1 MNHRFPRLLGT
12 VLIIALL
19 FCSVFPAYAQ
29 DLEPTPYPDALKIT
43 IAKEEWTDDAGT
55 TYQVSVPVT
64 ALENVNQQLRQAQEQ
79 LWQDAMQHSG
89 EDLTVEMKATYRIS
103 GDKWAGFFLTGR
115 VMRYFKTPDISYEQ
129 EQTMYLCYDMLTFD
143 METGNPL
150 TLADV
155 FPEESEAW
163 AQIEALVSEKL
174 NAYYPD
180 EEKNQ
185 EAIDALSNPERLM
198 SCSFLPSAGRLLIA
212 APLWEVCP
220 DHWQIVHT
228 ILPYPDFRPM
238 MTEDA
243 FAQTDNS
250 HRPIIAITYDDG
262 PVNTNTKTVLDFLND
277 FGASAT
283 FFCIGRSVAMWP
295 DVVRHEMDDG
305 HTVGSHTYKHK
316 YDYQVNE
323 QYLIDDRIQCRQI
336 HQDLTGLAPELFRAP
351 GGNFDKYLAK
361 KIGWPI
367 ILWRFSAGDT
377 GNNNAYQLASRIV
390 YNSKNGDII
399 LMHDIHRKTARGTGM
414 FLEELAAKG
423 FLFATVDELLYLHGI
438 TPQPDTVYYSAF
450 MEPVT
455 EPR

>member
-1 MNHRFPRLLGT
+1 MFRCFHQLLVF
-12 VLIIALL
+12 VLIVLLL
-19 FCSVFPAYAQ
+19 FCSVCPAYAQ
-29 DLEPTPYPDALKIT
+29 DLEPTPYPDVLKIT
-43 IAKEEWTDDAGT
+43 IAKEEWKDDNGNV
-55 TYQVSVPVT
+55 YQVSVPVT
-64 ALENVNQQLRQAQEQ
+64 VRDDVNQQLRQAQESI
-79 LWQDAMQHSG
+79 WQDAMQHSG
-89 EDLTVEMKATYRIS
+89 EKLTVEIKATYRIS
-103 GDKWAGFFLTGR
+103 GDRWAGFFLTGR
-115 VMRYFKTPDISYEQ
+115 VMSYFKTPDISYEQ
-129 EQTMYLCYDMLTFD
+129 EVTKYLCYDMLTFD
-143 METGNPL
+143 METGKQL
-150 TLADV
+150 TLSDV
-155 FPEESEAW
+155 FPAESDAW
-163 AQIEALVSEKL
+163 KQIQTLVSEKL

-180 EEKNQ
+180 EVKNQ
-185 EAIDALSNPERLM
+185 AAIEALCDVERLKQL
-198 SCSFLPSAGRLLIA
+198 SFLPSAGRLLIA
-212 APLWEVCP
+212 SPLWDVCA
-220 DHWQIVHT
+220 DRWQIVHT
-228 ILPYPDFRPM
+228 ILPYPDFRQM
-238 MTEDA
+238 MTEEA

-262 PVNTNTKTVLDFLND
+262 PVNTNTKTILDFLND

-336 HQDLTGLAPELFRAP
+336 HQDLTGLPAELFRAP

-390 YNSKNGDII
+390 FNAKNGDII

-438 TPQPDTVYYSAF
+438 TAQPDTVYYSAF